1 MRGIFLF
8 CFIFFSCNIFSS
20 DIDVDAL
27 RAIGLP
33 LVVIETDSGK
43 DPDGYPVYPP
53 GGAWGV
59 GLAGNSYCTASMLV
73 YLGDE
78 LLYNS
83 GSYDSSSDTGVR
95 IRLRGNTSAFGE
107 KKPYK
112 IKLGKKTDL
121 LFRGVQGYEDKEWL
135 LLNTWEDNIVKTV
148 MGFKIGELL
157 GLGWHPAYR
166 FVNVVLNGD
175 YKGIYI
181 LTESVK
187 RASYRCDVAKSGYI
201 LEDDAYWWNEDVYFK
216 GEILPYPVGY
226 TFKYPDSDDIG
237 TTDISLIKN
246 YIIDF
251 ERALKSGV
259 GYEEYIDVESFAA
272 WLLAHDILGTSDSG
286 GANRFLYKYDYN
298 ILTPTSTK
306 LKMGILWDF
315 NTCFRAEGWSTIHGK
330 SYSFY
335 YTWLLKYDSFVNIY
349 ASLWYKVKAA
359 LLDEISSTLD
369 SIAQSEGEALDKSA
383 EYELAR
389 WGYTTAETAVI
400 HNKYKSLL
408 SDRIEWIS
416 ANIHSMSTR
425 IDDIAAE
432 SGDFVNVYD
441 LQGRLVLDTASFE
454 MLKCLPKGMYMVNGK
469 KYCVE

>member
-8 CFIFFSCNIFSS
+8 FCILFSCNVFSS
-20 DIDVDAL
+20 DIDISAL
-27 RAIGLP
+27 RATGLP
-33 LVVIETDSGK
+33 LLVIDTDSGK
-43 DPDGYPVYPP
+43 DPDGHPVYPP
-53 GGAWGV
+53 DGAWGV
-59 GLAGNSYCTASMLV
+59 GLAGNEYCTGTMLV

-83 GSYDSSSDTGVR
+83 GDYNSSNDTGVR
-95 IRLRGNTSAFGE
+95 IRLRGNTSAFGQ

-112 IKLGKKTDL
+112 IKLEKKADL
-121 LFRGVQGYEDKEWL
+121 LFRGVQGYEDKEWV

-148 MGFKIGELL
+148 IGFKIGELL

-166 FVNVVLNGD
+166 YVNVVLNGD
-175 YKGIYI
+175 YKGVYI
-181 LTESVK
+181 LAESVK

-201 LEDDAYWWNEDVYFK
+201 LEDDAYWWNEEVYFK

-226 TFKYPDSDDIG
+226 TFKYPDSDDVG
-237 TTDISLIKN
+237 ATQISLIKN

-251 ERALKSGV
+251 ESALKSGV

-272 WLLAHDILGTSDSG
+272 WLLAHDILGTRDSG
-286 GANRFLYKYDYN
+286 GANRFLYKYNYN
-298 ILTPTSTK
+298 EQAPTSTK

-335 YTWLLKYDSFVNIY
+335 YTWLLKYDSFVDIY
-349 ASLWYKVKAA
+349 TSLWHKVKAV
-359 LLDEISSTLD
+359 LPDEISLTLD
-369 SIAQSEGEALDKSA
+369 SLLQSEGEALDKSM

-389 WGYTTAETAVI
+389 WGYSPEETAVLYD
-400 HNKYKSLL
+400 KYKSLL
-408 SDRIEWIS
+408 NERIEWIS

-425 IDDIAAE
+425 IDGIVAE
-432 SGDFVNVYD
+432 GEGSADVYD
-441 LQGRLVLDTASFE
+441 LQGRVVLNNASFE
-454 MLKCLPKGMYMVNGK
+454 MLQCLPKGIYMVNGK